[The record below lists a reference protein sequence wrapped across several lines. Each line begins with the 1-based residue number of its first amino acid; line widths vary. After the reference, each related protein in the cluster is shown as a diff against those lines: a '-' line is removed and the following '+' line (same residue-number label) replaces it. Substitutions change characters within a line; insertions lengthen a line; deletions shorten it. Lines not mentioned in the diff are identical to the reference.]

1 VVGGRRLGGAGAPV
15 VVLTVAGSDS
25 GGGAGIQADLRT
37 FAAHRAYGC
46 SVVTAVTAQDTTGVH
61 GVLPVPPDFVD
72 RQLSAVLGD
81 LPVRAVKTGM
91 LGGAGTVRVVA
102 RRASA
107 GELANL
113 VVDPVLVATSGDRLS
128 DVDSVAVVRDEL
140 LPYATVATPNA
151 AEAGALLGR
160 PVSTVE
166 EMAAAAEELGRTGAW
181 CVVVTGGDL
190 AGEVAGGM
198 ACDALWFG
206 GEVTVLRSRRI
217 DTRNTHGT
225 GCTFSAAVAVGL
237 GRGMAPV
244 DAVVAAKD
252 YLSRALRSAA
262 GWRLGAGRGPVDHLV
277 ALTGGAL
284 TGGAL
289 TGGALTGGDLTGN
302 DLTGGDP
309 HDVDGAGEAT

>member
-1 VVGGRRLGGAGAPV
+1 VVGGRRLDGAGAPV

-107 GELANL
+107 GELPNL

-128 DVDSVAVVRDEL
+128 DVDSMAVIRDEL
-140 LPYATVATPNA
+140 LPYATVTTPNA

-160 PVSTVE
+160 TVSTVE

-190 AGEVAGGM
+190 AGAPAGGVAGGM
-198 ACDALWFG
+198 ACDAVWFG

-277 ALTGGAL
+277 DLAGSDLAGSD
-284 TGGAL
+284 
-289 TGGALTGGDLTGN
+289 LTGGDLAGN

>member
-1 VVGGRRLGGAGAPV
+1 MTGSRRVGGGRGPL

-72 RQLSAVLGD
+72 RQLAAVLGD

-91 LGGAGTVRVVA
+91 LGTAGTVRVVA
-102 RRASA
+102 RRAGA

-113 VVDPVLVATSGDRLS
+113 VVDPVLVATSGDQLS
-128 DVDSVAVVRDEL
+128 DVDSVPVIRDEL
-140 LPYATVATPNA
+140 LPYATVTTPNA

-190 AGEVAGGM
+190 ADGPTGEVAGGM
-198 ACDALWFG
+198 ACDAVWFG
-206 GEVTVLRSRRI
+206 GEVTVLRSPRI

-244 DAVVAAKD
+244 DAVRAAKG
-252 YLSRALRSAA
+252 YLDRALRSAA
-262 GWRLGAGRGPVDHLV
+262 GWRLGAGHGPVDHLV
-277 ALTGGAL
+277 
-284 TGGAL
+284 
-289 TGGALTGGDLTGN
+289 
-302 DLTGGDP
+302 DP
-309 HDVDGAGEAT
+309 TEIDPTEID